1 MALLFTKMTSFV
13 NTFDVRVLPI
23 IHFWKTLP
31 WNSLYFI
38 CEQMTLE
45 LQEETHFKNVA
56 DLQFLITNQS
66 FIHFCTFLPY
76 LYHIYHHLGIII
88 WIECGIK

>member
-1 MALLFTKMTSFV
+1 MVLLFTKMTSFV
-13 NTFDVRVLPI
+13 NTSDVRVLPS
-23 IHFWKTLP
+23 IHLWKTLP

-76 LYHIYHHLGIII
+76 LHNIYHHLGIII
-88 WIECGIK
+88 WIQYGIK